1 MLGICKGKIFHCDRL
16 EYLENSEYKQIQ
28 ANIHKEEKKIM
39 LCPETWNVEPPPHY
53 STTLHLDMTTKLRE
67 GNIPA
72 LIKNHYFNHSISMV
86 FPDTI
91 TIPSSLHNCLSEDT
105 DYYQINGLRV
115 SDLLRIEFIEA
126 FVKKGEINLLTIG
139 NKIDLQNSICVTPT
153 GCLILSLLTDDY
165 QALGL
170 EGSPSAFGHKPH
182 TRYIVKI
189 DLTNENFVP
198 GKKIYE
204 RIRVALEERLT
215 QKFDVI
221 ISWDP
226 PEINVCPSSVAAWF
240 HARDYNVYLCRQ
252 KFSQRTKYSLTVPT
266 YEDRCDKTD
275 VDFFEWLGV
284 FSINGD
290 LSTKGKD
297 DYSNTYR
304 SPSPSIHVG
313 QVQYLQWTGFFTRRK
328 IQEAY
333 NALKQYVLSRDTLP
347 WVSLDVQGFADSPTS
362 FDLKEHT
369 FFTDGDNSYTIVFR
383 SKNDVVIR
391 RNLSS
396 NNKVR

>member
-1 MLGICKGKIFHCDRL
+1 
-16 EYLENSEYKQIQ
+16 
-28 ANIHKEEKKIM
+28 M

-67 GNIPA
+67 GNIPT

-91 TIPSSLHNCLSEDT
+91 TIPLSLHNCLSEDT

-182 TRYIVKI
+182 TRYK
-189 DLTNENFVP
+189 
-198 GKKIYE
+198 
-204 RIRVALEERLT
+204 
-215 QKFDVI
+215 
-221 ISWDP
+221 
-226 PEINVCPSSVAAWF
+226 INVCPSSVAAWF